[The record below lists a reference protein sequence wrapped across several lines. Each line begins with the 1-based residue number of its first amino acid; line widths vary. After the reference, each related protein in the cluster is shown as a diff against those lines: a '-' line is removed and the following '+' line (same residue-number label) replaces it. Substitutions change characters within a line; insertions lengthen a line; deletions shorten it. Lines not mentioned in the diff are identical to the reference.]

1 MSLKWK
7 FVLANFIVWLIDF
20 TTLRWLAVI
29 CCGRGLL
36 ISSTCFSPLR
46 GSEGD
51 RRLYMQTALCN
62 HVFSSIFM
70 FIAKLLLDTS
80 LILIIYKVLNIR
92 QQNKQLLNC
101 KGKITEG
108 KITGDRQL
116 GRFWSPT
123 FSLESRHRSLRNAD
137 VERWDYASKIYF
149 RWNRMLWLAETRHGQ
164 YVIFRIGPVVQ
175 ITGFVSRFVCEGTK
189 GI

>member
-80 LILIIYKVLNIR
+80 LILIIYKVL
-92 QQNKQLLNC
+92 
-101 KGKITEG
+101 